1 MLERLFTSKA
11 RVKILGLIIFRPSE
25 LHLREISRQTGVS
38 PVYAAKELENL
49 KALGLVSEKRKGNM
63 RLFSA
68 NRLSPIFPE
77 LKSIFMKTEALP
89 SVLRKGFEDKDIRF
103 MAIYGSF
110 ASGKESENS
119 DIDILII
126 GDVSEKAVSSSLAEF
141 EKNAGREAN
150 YILWNER
157 EFMERADKG
166 HALLRDI
173 AEKPL
178 IMLSGDENEFRVY
191 AKGEKDREDKG

>member
-11 RVKILGLIIFRPSE
+11 RVKILELIIFRPSG

-68 NRLSPIFPE
+68 NRSSPIFPE
-77 LKSIFMKTEALP
+77 LKSIFMKTESLS
-89 SVLRKGFEDKDIRF
+89 SVLKKGFEAKNIRF

-110 ASGKESENS
+110 ASGKESEDS
-119 DIDILII
+119 DIDMLII
-126 GDVSEKAVSSSLAEF
+126 GDVGEKEVSSSLAGF
-141 EKNAGREAN
+141 ERNTGREAN
-150 YILWNER
+150 YILWNEC
-157 EFMERADKG
+157 EFMKRADKG

-178 IMLSGDENEFRVY
+178 IMLIGDENEFRLY
-191 AKGEKDREDKG
+191 AKGKEDREDKG